1 MNVSNKNSLN
11 LLDLPNEVLLI
22 IVKQLNMID
31 VLYSLVDVTE
41 RLDQLVLNPISTRIL
56 DMTCVRM
63 ELLPDRVYSIDDH
76 VRERICK
83 NVLSRINDQVN
94 ELIVDQS
101 SINQVL
107 HTTDYP
113 QLHSLSLIDLDERSF
128 LDFLKGNSSRF

>member
-1 MNVSNKNSLN
+1 MV
-11 LLDLPNEVLLI
+11 
-22 IVKQLNMID
+22 D

-41 RLDQLVLNPISTRIL
+41 RLDQLVLNPIYTRIL

-63 ELLPDRVYSIDDH
+63 ELLPDRVYSTDDH

-83 NVLSRINDQVN
+83 NVLSRINHQVN
-94 ELIVDQS
+94 ELIVDQP
-101 SINQVL
+101 SIKRVL

-128 LDFLKGNSSRF
+128 FDFLKGNSSRF